1 MDKDGKKWDREDGE
15 KMLQEQSDAVIGL
28 LTDRGVLPETGISD
42 EDIRTARQKRRKD
55 AYHNTMLLLR
65 YYRTI
70 VWILECFPDNI
81 AEELESPLQDVD
93 RLIEQLD
100 VEVSWGNKKLENRLE
115 TIERSRLL
123 LDRVNDALTIL
134 KKKPE
139 NGEKLYQLI
148 YLTYIGDEE
157 LNHMDIIYRLDI
169 SSRSYYRMRQ
179 QAVTILSIRLWSVPT
194 AEMDVW
200 MEMMKLIER
209 MEE

>member
-1 MDKDGKKWDREDGE
+1 M
-15 KMLQEQSDAVIGL
+15 
-28 LTDRGVLPETGISD
+28 
-42 EDIRTARQKRRKD
+42 
-55 AYHNTMLLLR
+55 
-65 YYRTI
+65 
-70 VWILECFPDNI
+70 
-81 AEELESPLQDVD
+81 
-93 RLIEQLD
+93 
-100 VEVSWGNKKLENRLE
+100 
-115 TIERSRLL
+115 
-123 LDRVNDALTIL
+123 NDALTIL